1 MRVPALNA
9 TFAHENGAQAA
20 HRLFSLCAERDSANV
35 LPIAEFLVSLYD
47 DRHARLD
54 TYMLCRGVSG
64 EYFED
69 VISVMR
75 WFRGTENGVDIH
87 HIVGLEP
94 GVLLVR
100 DLMTKLRLLREND
113 C

>member
-9 TFAHENGAQAA
+9 TFAHDSGAQAA
-20 HRLFSLCAERDSANV
+20 HRLFLLCAERDGAKV

-47 DRHARLD
+47 YRHARLD
-54 TYMLCRGVSG
+54 AYMLCRRVSG

-87 HIVGLEP
+87 HIVDPEP
-94 GVLLVR
+94 GELLVR
-100 DLMTKLRLLREND
+100 DLMTKFSLESESD

>member
-1 MRVPALNA
+1 MRVPALKA
-9 TFAHENGAQAA
+9 TFAHETGAQAA
-20 HRLFSLCAERDSANV
+20 HRLFSLCAERDGANV

-54 TYMLCRGVSG
+54 TYMLCRSLSG
-64 EYFED
+64 ECFED

-75 WFRGTENGVDIH
+75 WFRGIENGVDIH

-94 GVLLVR
+94 GELLVR
-100 DLMTKLRLLREND
+100 DLMMKLRLLRKND
-113 C
+113 W